1 MKGLWGVVIALTSA
15 LLSSQAWAQAPTI
28 TDTASVVTNDSA
40 NSGNFATGVIFQERA
55 TSTSPV
61 FGFIRQG
68 STNES
73 LFTRPDAFLPN
84 QIIASLPYDSA
95 LTGQWTYFVST
106 TSNFAPGTVSN
117 TVMGPAVGSVGV
129 MPFVQSMT
137 ISAPTNPLTPTIT
150 WVLPSTSGTSQNG
163 NPFPTISQAAIT
175 VSNISSPIPVTNVNP
190 FSTNAVVP
198 FGQSFQQANIVYSST
213 PQSGSQTSFIMP
225 PNNDN
230 PNNAT
235 FGQQI
240 LQYGQTYNIGIQLQ
254 SVYPGST
261 PNPSCN
267 LCTVNSRSISNFDY
281 TPINPVSLGLP
292 PTAVIQLPKTT
303 PVPTTSG
310 QFASPVY
317 SFNVPQVGPSSGVTY
332 IDPVAATGFI
342 YKIGVGDPN
351 FASVTPVTSI
361 GNGIYDLLAWDGT
374 QFDLIDSALH
384 AGETFNF
391 LNMFPGGVSE
401 FEITGIDPSAGVD
414 PTNITAFVTGLTF
427 TADGSFTGTMQAIAV
442 TVPGPIAGAGLPGL
456 VLACSSLL
464 MLVRRRR
471 KMGDYPST
479 ARA

>member
-1 MKGLWGVVIALTSA
+1 MGAISVAVFGLF

-28 TDTASVVTNDSA
+28 TNTASVVTNDSA

-55 TSTSPV
+55 NSTSPV

-84 QIIASLPYDSA
+84 QIIDSLPYNSA

-137 ISAPTNPLTPTIT
+137 ISAGTTPLNPTIT
-150 WVLPSTSGTSQNG
+150 WVLPSTSGTDQFG
-163 NPFPTISQAAIT
+163 NPIPTISQASIS

-198 FGQSFQQANIVYSST
+198 FGQSFSQANIIYSAT
-213 PQSGSQTSFIMP
+213 PFSSSQTSFTIP
-225 PNNDN
+225 TLNDN
-230 PNNAT
+230 PNNAS
-235 FGQQI
+235 FQQPV
-240 LQYGQTYNIGIQLQ
+240 LQFGQTYNIGIQLQ
-254 SVYPGST
+254 HVTPGST
-261 PNPSCN
+261 PNPTCA

-281 TPINPVSLGLP
+281 TPINPASLGLP
-292 PTAVIQLPKTT
+292 ANAIINLPTTT

-310 QFASPVY
+310 QFASPLY
-317 SFNVPQVGPSSGVTY
+317 SFHVANVGPSSGVTF
-332 IDPVAATGFI
+332 IDPVAATGFM
-342 YKIGVGDPN
+342 YKIGAGDPN
-351 FASVTPVTSI
+351 FASVNPVTSV
-361 GNGIYDLLAWDGT
+361 GNGIYELLVWDGT
-374 QFDLIDSALH
+374 QFNLIDSALH

-391 LNMFPGGVSE
+391 LTMFPAGVSE
-401 FEITGIDPSAGVD
+401 FEITGIDPLAGLD

-442 TVPGPIAGAGLPGL
+442 TVPGPIVGAGLPGL
-456 VLACSSLL
+456 ILACVGLL
-464 MLVRRRR
+464 GWWRRRQ
-471 KMGDYPST
+471 KI
-479 ARA
+479 A